1 MSDTFENYIDGRWQ
15 KASTRQTFEN
25 RNPADPDDLI
35 GHFPDSGPADVDE
48 AAHAA
53 REALDGWS
61 DTPAPDRG
69 KILKASGDLLVERKE
84 DIARAMTREMGKPF
98 FETKGDIQE
107 AIDTAYYAASET
119 RRLFGTTVPSELP
132 DKMNM
137 AIRRPLGVCGV
148 ITAWNF
154 PVAVP
159 SWKIFPALA
168 AGNTIL
174 FKPSEDAPHSG
185 LRFVQ
190 TLIDAGIPDGVINV
204 INGAD
209 EAGEALVEHPE
220 VDAIGFTGS
229 YEVGTSIA
237 ETCGRLN
244 KPISLE
250 MGGKNPMIVMDDADL
265 DLALEGAIWGAYGT
279 TGQRCTATSRL
290 ICHEP
295 VHDEF
300 VEMIQ
305 DEAET
310 LVLGDGNEDGT
321 DVGPLINEAAVENV
335 HRYVEIGQDEGA
347 TLVMGGS
354 PTTVDGLGG
363 HFYEPTLFTDVTPD
377 LTIAQEEVF
386 GPVLSVFE
394 VSSYDEAVEVANN
407 AKYGL
412 SSSIYTQD
420 VNKSFHAM
428 RDLEAGITYVNGPTI
443 GAEAHMPFG
452 GVKGTGNGQR
462 DGGYAAFEFW
472 TEHKTLYVDYSG
484 QLQKAQM
491 DSVED

>member
-1 MSDTFENYIDGRWQ
+1 MPDTLQNYIDGRWTG
-15 KASTRQTFEN
+15 ADSGRTFKN
-25 RNPADPDDLI
+25 HNPAAPDDLI
-35 GHFPDSGPADVDE
+35 GHVPDSGAADVN
-48 AAHAA
+48 AAAQAA
-53 REALDGWS
+53 RNAFDSWRS
-61 DTPAPDRG
+61 TPAPNRG
-69 KILKASGDLLVERKE
+69 KILKASGDLLAERKD

-98 FETKGDIQE
+98 FETKGDVQE

-137 AIRRPLGVCGV
+137 AIRRPLGVCGI

-168 AGNTIL
+168 AGNTIV

-185 LRFVQ
+185 LLFVQ
-190 TLIDAGIPDGVINV
+190 TLLDAGIPDGVINV
-204 INGAD
+204 VNGAD
-209 EAGEALVEHPE
+209 TAGKALVEHPE

-265 DLALEGAIWGAYGT
+265 NLALEGAIWGAYGT

-290 ICHEP
+290 ICHEA
-295 VHDEF
+295 VHDDF
-300 VEMIQ
+300 VDMIA

-310 LVLGDGNEDGT
+310 LVLGDGNQDGT
-321 DVGPLINEAAVENV
+321 DVGPLINEAALETV
-335 HRYVEIGQDEGA
+335 HRYVEVGKDEGA
-347 TLVMGGS
+347 TLRFGGA
-354 PTTVDGLGG
+354 PADVDDLEG
-363 HFYEPTLFTDVTPD
+363 HFYEPTLFTDVTLD
-377 LTIAQEEVF
+377 MTIAQEEIF
-386 GPVLSVFE
+386 GPVLAVFE
-394 VSSYDEAVEVANN
+394 VGSYDEAVDVANSTRF
-407 AKYGL
+407 GL

-420 VNKSFHAM
+420 VNKSFQAM

-452 GVKGTGNGQR
+452 GVKDTGNGQR

-472 TEHKTLYVDYSG
+472 TEHKTVYIDYSG

-491 DSVED
+491 DSVDD